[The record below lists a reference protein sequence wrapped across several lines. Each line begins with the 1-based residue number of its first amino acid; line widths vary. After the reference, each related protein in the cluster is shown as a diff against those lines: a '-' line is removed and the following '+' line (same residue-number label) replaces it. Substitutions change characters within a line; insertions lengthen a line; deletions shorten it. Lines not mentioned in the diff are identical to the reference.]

1 MTSSSPAAVSPSAIP
16 NRRFALDGEFSSLL
30 RTHWASSPEVTY
42 PSPPVRSEPT
52 ACRAVGRVG
61 LLGITAGGRMF
72 PLDLPS
78 FGRIRPGAP
87 HLTALGMT

>member
-1 MTSSSPAAVSPSAIP
+1 MSSSPAAVSPSAIP
-16 NRRFALDGEFSSLL
+16 KGRFPLIERFFFPPL
-30 RTHWASSPEVTY
+30 RTHEASSPEVTY

-61 LLGITAGGRMF
+61 LLGITAVGRMF